1 MNMLAK
7 VQGTKFQVYLLNSDQ
22 IKNACLMVFG
32 AMTVVLT
39 KESQGQI
46 CNLLLTYSKL
56 IRSNK
61 NNRSS

>member
-32 AMTVVLT
+32 AMTAKTVMGENGCFDQRKSRT
-39 KESQGQI
+39 NMQSTI
-46 CNLLLTYSKL
+46 NLF
-56 IRSNK
+56 
-61 NNRSS
+61 